1 MFSGKEKLMPG
12 GQGEMP
18 DEIPVLMREFIAQF
32 RGVTEKLELFAGL
45 GDSLPSVPGL
55 PSLPGLPA
63 WPAPG
68 ALSASQVES
77 IAASVSAQR
86 RSIET
91 LATQLAAFDEQ
102 LAALE
107 QIPASERLHP
117 EQVVA
122 DIKAAG
128 ALAFYEPD
136 AAAIVAKLDPLL
148 QPGDVVVVF
157 SNGGFGGIHQ
167 KLLDLGKK
175 A

>member
-55 PSLPGLPA
+55 PALPGLPA

-68 ALSASQVES
+68 AFSAAQMES

-107 QIPASERLHP
+107 QILEPLAEWSRVWAGLEERLLNMP
-117 EQVVA
+117 GGPAGEGQA
-122 DIKAAG
+122 DG
-128 ALAFYEPD
+128 
-136 AAAIVAKLDPLL
+136 
-148 QPGDVVVVF
+148 
-157 SNGGFGGIHQ
+157 S
-167 KLLDLGKK
+167 
-175 A
+175 

>member
-1 MFSGKEKLMPG
+1 MSTQVAMGRRDKDTVVMFSGKEKLMPG
-12 GQGEMP
+12 GQGKVP

-107 QIPASERLHP
+107 QILEPLAEWSRVWAGLEERLLNMRGGP
-117 EQVVA
+117 ADEEQA
-122 DIKAAG
+122 DG
-128 ALAFYEPD
+128 
-136 AAAIVAKLDPLL
+136 
-148 QPGDVVVVF
+148 
-157 SNGGFGGIHQ
+157 S
-167 KLLDLGKK
+167 
-175 A
+175 